1 MKHKVM
7 VVPFMTDSHGR
18 VRFVVVKEA
27 RFNEWSFV
35 CGNCRKNEIS
45 NPLKTALRELRE
57 ETLDTLVLSAP
68 LKYIFKYS
76 SMIVEEKELDGK
88 GTDQILF
95 HVFIFNIQ
103 GIRPPG
109 VIKNYYTRMKRKYK
123 RSNRDYAETMGI
135 AFMTITD
142 LSKKKLWPF
151 VIKKLINNQYFW
163 EDVAFLRNENFKH
176 QLQHDDKE
184 KRLLSA
190 ATPWGSFKCSSGA
203 IGRVELVPRQRP
215 SKFTYQQRFQR
226 YVSKSSRYRH
236 FNTYTTSE
244 RDWKRRS
251 PRGDNDTA
259 SASLS

>member
-1 MKHKVM
+1 
-7 VVPFMTDSHGR
+7 
-18 VRFVVVKEA
+18 
-27 RFNEWSFV
+27 
-35 CGNCRKNEIS
+35 
-45 NPLKTALRELRE
+45 
-57 ETLDTLVLSAP
+57 
-68 LKYIFKYS
+68 
-76 SMIVEEKELDGK
+76 MIVEEKELDGK

-163 EDVAFLRNENFKH
+163 EDVAFLRNENFKCINYNTMT
-176 QLQHDDKE
+176 KN

-203 IGRVELVPRQRP
+203 IGRVELVPRQRTFQIHLP
-215 SKFTYQQRFQR
+215 TAMFRDTYQNLRVTDILVLTR
-226 YVSKSSRYRH
+226 RAKEIGDDGPLV
-236 FNTYTTSE
+236 TTTSQ
-244 RDWKRRS
+244 RMYIC
-251 PRGDNDTA
+251 ND
-259 SASLS
+259 